1 MAFFSPCNRR
11 LRISSEAQ
19 QRTSASFCQ
28 ILQSLVSV
36 GNEAPLLH
44 PCVLYYCSMEKKTLG
59 LSPSVTLLD
68 LSFCFSM
75 SSCLSIDLSSSRA
88 LTRVLFPLSSL
99 NWGST
104 KTFFYGGER
113 CRGKYVSPI
122 DLQID
127 GGLR

>member
-1 MAFFSPCNRR
+1 
-11 LRISSEAQ
+11 
-19 QRTSASFCQ
+19 
-28 ILQSLVSV
+28 LQSLVSV
-36 GNEAPLLH
+36 GNEARLFCIH
-44 PCVLYYCSMEKKTLG
+44 AIYATVQWKKTLV
-59 LSPSVTLLD
+59 LSPSVTLID
-68 LSFCFSM
+68 LSFRFSM

-88 LTRVLFPLSSL
+88 LTRALFPLSSL

-127 GGLR
+127 GGPR